1 MLPVILGGRRKQIR
15 RFVSVI
21 AKSVDSDLD

>member
-1 MLPVILGGRRKQIR
+1 MQPVILGGCRKQIR
-15 RFVSVI
+15 RFDLVI

>member
-1 MLPVILGGRRKQIR
+1 MLPVILGGCRKQIR

-21 AKSVDSDLD
+21 AKSGDSDLD